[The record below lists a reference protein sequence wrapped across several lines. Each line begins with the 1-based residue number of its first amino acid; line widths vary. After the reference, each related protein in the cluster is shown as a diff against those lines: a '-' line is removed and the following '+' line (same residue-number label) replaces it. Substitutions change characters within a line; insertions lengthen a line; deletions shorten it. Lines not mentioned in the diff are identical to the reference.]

1 MTSSI
6 HDALYLD
13 AIAEVT
19 WQELVSASGLPESEM
34 TELVRYGAIVPRDPD
49 APSWTFEARWLAVAK
64 TASRIRHDFELDPHA
79 VSVVLCYVERI
90 RRLEDELAA
99 LRAQRG

>member
-1 MTSSI
+1 MTSPI
-6 HDALYLD
+6 DEALYLD

-19 WQELVSASGLPESEM
+19 WKELVSAAGLPESEM
-34 TELVRYGAIVPRDPD
+34 IELVRYGALEPRDPD
-49 APSWTFEARWLAVAK
+49 APAWTFEARWLAVAK
-64 TASRIRHDFELDPHA
+64 TASRIRRDFELDPHA

-90 RRLEDELAA
+90 ERLEHELRA